1 MKKLFF
7 NLVAVFLIL
16 AGGTLLV
23 IGAMEG
29 QGLHMMLG
37 AVLALLAGVVALMM
51 QFGHFSERTGTVLGI
66 AFAATALF
74 LAYRN
79 YRDTHPTEQTDR
91 AKSTTDTTSRP

>member
-7 NLVAVFLIL
+7 DLMAVFLIL

-29 QGLHMMLG
+29 QDLRMMMG
-37 AVLALLAGVVALMM
+37 AALALLAGLVALLM
-51 QFGHFSERTGTVLGI
+51 QYGYFSQRVGTILGI
-66 AFAATALF
+66 LFAVSALF

-79 YRDTHPTEQTDR
+79 YKHQHADSVSGT
-91 AKSTTDTTSRP
+91 STATPAHVR